1 MQNPLQISTRNISLS
16 EVAENSI
23 RERAEKLDQYYNRI
37 MSCRVMVETQHKKQ
51 HKGIMYHVRL
61 DITVPGH
68 EIVVKRPSHSDLYV
82 AIKESFDTAK
92 RQLENFAR
100 KQRGDVKNHVAPPQG
115 RVAKIFHEEG
125 YGFLEGAES
134 YEVYFHRNAVL
145 DDAFSNCEVGTLVRY
160 TEEMGENG
168 PQASTVTM
176 LRGGQE

>member
-23 RERAEKLDQYYNRI
+23 RERAGKLDQFYNRI
-37 MSCRVMVETQHKKQ
+37 MSCRVMVEAQHKQQ
-51 HKGIMYHVRL
+51 HKAIDYHVRI

-68 EIVVKRPSHSDLYV
+68 EIVVKRPSHKDIYV
-82 AIKESFDTAK
+82 AIRDSFNTAK
-92 RQLENFAR
+92 RQLESFAR

-115 RVAKIFHEEG
+115 RVAKIFHDEG

-145 DDAFSNCEVGTLVRY
+145 DDAFNTIEIGTLVRY

-168 PQASTVTM
+168 PQASTVSM
-176 LRGGQE
+176 IR